1 VLGASRPR
9 SAAGRVAFGH
19 AAVTT
24 TRRRPSALPWFLPAI
39 IVALWWGSV
48 GLGVFE
54 AYQLPPP
61 PVVLDAA
68 IGLWRRGLLQLDV
81 LATAAR
87 VVEGFVIG
95 AAVAIV
101 LGTIVGVTRRSE
113 EFFEPTLQALRT
125 VPTLAWAPLLLL
137 WLGID
142 EAPKITLVAIGAFFP
157 VYVNLVAGIKGV
169 DRKLVEVARVFDLRG
184 VDIARRVV
192 LPASLPD
199 LLTGLRLGATQA
211 WLFVVVAEFFGSSR
225 GLGFRLT
232 DSLQSSRVDLMLVA
246 LVCLAALGKVTDML
260 IRAAERRAL
269 RWRDTL
275 GEPRPA

>member
-1 VLGASRPR
+1 VLSWI
-9 SAAGRVAFGH
+9 
-19 AAVTT
+19 
-24 TRRRPSALPWFLPAI
+24 LPLV

-61 PVVLDAA
+61 PVVLDSA
-68 IGLWRRGLLQLDV
+68 IGLWRRGLLQLDI
-81 LATAAR
+81 LATVAR
-87 VVEGFVIG
+87 VAEGFGIG
-95 AAVAIV
+95 AAVAVV

-113 EFFEPTLQALRT
+113 EIFEPTLQALRT
-125 VPTLAWAPLLLL
+125 VPSLAWAPLLLL

-184 VDIARRVV
+184 IDIARRVV